1 VTKTQLVADMQKELE
16 SIRRENVDLN
26 KQNANLKF
34 KCQILEIKGKGLRRE
49 IESHAVT
56 IADLTAQ
63 IDDKMH
69 TLRALEVQDRTRAE
83 LYQEEQ
89 VYIECIE
96 KEVTRVTQLLKRVS
110 SESAN
115 SEVDP
120 IANPVTTMRNL
131 RIKARHELASQ
142 QAREVTSIMLEEW
155 VRDKATITEGCMGL
169 DRAIQYQATMKEEL
183 DPDYQDIQG
192 VEEEV

>member
-16 SIRRENVDLN
+16 TVGREKVDLN

-34 KCQILEIKGKGLRRE
+34 KCQILEIKSIGLRRE

-56 IADLTAQ
+56 ISDLTAQ
-63 IDDKMH
+63 VDDKMH

-83 LYQEEQ
+83 LYKEEQ

-96 KEVTRVTQLLKRVS
+96 KEITRVTQLLKRIS
-110 SESAN
+110 SEAAN

-120 IANPVTTMRNL
+120 IANPITTMRNL

-142 QAREVTSIMLEEW
+142 QAREVTSIMLNEW
-155 VRDKATITEGCMGL
+155 DRDKATITEGCMGL
-169 DRAIQYQATMKEEL
+169 DRTIQY
-183 DPDYQDIQG
+183 
-192 VEEEV
+192 